1 MSGVPELGGELME
14 RRRVLESE
22 GENMMNDWKL
32 IDTIQITPSN
42 QKKSVDLSTYGYKS
56 FLIHGDIPKTANE
69 TYFRCG
75 VGDINNVKSI
85 NSNKT
90 YASEMIANIDIID
103 DRIVGFCGFD
113 QGWAGSNICGALLQT
128 PRVNDAKNLVFSFY
142 PFVQGDEEAVIKV
155 YGR

>member
-22 GENMMNDWKL
+22 GESMMNDWKL

-42 QKKSVDLSTYGYKS
+42 KTKDVDLSTYGYKS

-75 VGDINNVKSI
+75 VGDINSI
-85 NSNKT
+85 QSKNSNKT

-113 QGWAGSNICGALLQT
+113 QGWGNTNVCGVLLPT
-128 PRVNDAKNLVFSFY
+128 PRANATKSLVFSFY